1 MVTTYSALPG
11 PVTTIPGQ
19 PSAQSRPTSH
29 PSLTRHRL
37 AVEEFDAIA
46 AGHGDL
52 ETLRASQ
59 LGRRMLLVQAL
70 AGAAAERRP
79 ELASR
84 AELGAALAQLRGS
97 HRADRAE
104 IDRLLLHPQIGAWG
118 MRCLRLLFGYGAAA
132 NQRDA
137 PQRLA
142 DMAPGTLAAQL
153 GCFGTLSATA
163 AMLVG
168 RECDVVAY
176 ALDGV
181 LTFPTLGLAMVP
193 GQTGWVRIRVSF
205 PDGAH
210 PRSGRAAGRSGT
222 EHQPGDGYGK
232 GLRAATLSVSS
243 HGTKPT
249 VLARFD
255 LRLDAHPEARPG
267 TGPGVVNRASVAHSA
282 AGTPDDRAAGGPEDG
297 TAGPV
302 WLPLRALVSEVAGHR
317 LVVDLDDV
325 DPFRSFN
332 HVPPAP
338 RLDDGELAVWRS
350 RLDEAWELLVAH
362 HPGRASTIESALTSL
377 IPLRAPHDAEELSAS
392 SADAF
397 GAVALTLPHSGLAM
411 AAALI
416 HELAH
421 SRMSALLAL
430 VPLFEPDRRAV
441 HYSPWR
447 RDPRPVPGLAQ
458 GAYAFL
464 ALTEFWND
472 HRSAAAGAGGRLAQF
487 EYARWRAE
495 LPGVMTTLTRSGVL
509 TGLGERFVDGM
520 RAGLAAIGGGAVP
533 EEAAVLAGLA
543 SAEHWITW
551 RLRNV
556 RPRTPFVAA
565 LSEAWLAG
573 RPCPPLPAS
582 AITAAGGRAAVA
594 AGDPAV
600 PDDLAPIAP
609 RFVAP
614 GRLSLSYLRLREP
627 ERFAQFVEEPFRL
640 GPVLPSASP
649 ADLLLLT
656 GQAAAASR
664 LYQDLIVA
672 QPDRIDLW
680 AGLVLSRR
688 QTCGEDDPPVR
699 RPEVLLALHTH
710 LWATGSAA
718 APIELADWMAAGAR
732 PPASRATPAGGAASG
747 QSGEGSNTKST
758 RTPSVTSMTSG

>member
-1 MVTTYSALPG
+1 VVTTYSALPG
-11 PVTTIPGQ
+11 SVASIPGQ
-19 PSAQSRPTSH
+19 PAAQSRPASN

-79 ELASR
+79 ELAGR
-84 AELGAALAQLRGS
+84 AELDAALAHLRGS

-104 IDRLLLHPQIGAWG
+104 IDRLLLHPQVGAWG

-153 GCFGTLSATA
+153 GCFGTLAAAA

-181 LTFPTLGLAMVP
+181 LTFPTLGLATVP
-193 GQTGWVRIRVSF
+193 GLTGWVRIRVSF
-205 PDGAH
+205 PEGAR
-210 PRSGRAAGRSGT
+210 PRSGRVSGRSRTG
-222 EHQPGDGYGK
+222 QPGDEYGK
-232 GLRAATLSVSS
+232 GLRAATVSVLS
-243 HGTKPT
+243 HGARPA

-255 LRLDAHPEARPG
+255 LQLDAHPEARTG
-267 TGPGVVNRASVAHSA
+267 TGPGVVNRASVRH
-282 AGTPDDRAAGGPEDG
+282 G
-297 TAGPV
+297 TADRPQHGAASPV
-302 WLPLRALVSEVAGHR
+302 WLPLRALVSEVDGHR
-317 LVVDLDDV
+317 LVVDLDDI

-338 RLDDGELAVWRS
+338 RLDDAELAVWRS
-350 RLDEAWELLVAH
+350 RLDDAWELLVAH
-362 HPGRASTIESALTSL
+362 HPGRASTIESALASL

-392 SADAF
+392 SADAV

-411 AAALI
+411 AAALV

-430 VPLFEPDRRAV
+430 VPLFEPDRRAI

-464 ALTEFWND
+464 ALTDFWND

-495 LPGVMTTLTRSGVL
+495 LPGVMTTLMSSGAL

-520 RAGLAAIGGGAVP
+520 RAGLAAIDGAAVP
-533 EEAAVLAGLA
+533 EDADVLAGLA

-556 RPRTPFVAA
+556 RPRVPFVAA
-565 LSEAWLAG
+565 LGECWLAG

-582 AITAAGGRAAVA
+582 SISAAGGRAAVA
-594 AGDPAV
+594 AGDPTV

-627 ERFAQFVEEPFRL
+627 DRFAQFVEEPFRL
-640 GPVLPSASP
+640 GPVLPAASP

-656 GQAAAASR
+656 GQAVAASR

-688 QTCGEDDPPVR
+688 QTWGEDDPPVR
-699 RPEVLLALHTH
+699 RPEVLLAVHTY
-710 LWATGSAA
+710 LRATDSTAS
-718 APIELADWMAAGAR
+718 PIEVADWMAVAVDAHT
-732 PPASRATPAGGAASG
+732 PASRPTRPGGASSG
-747 QSGEGSNTKST
+747 QSGDGSNTKST